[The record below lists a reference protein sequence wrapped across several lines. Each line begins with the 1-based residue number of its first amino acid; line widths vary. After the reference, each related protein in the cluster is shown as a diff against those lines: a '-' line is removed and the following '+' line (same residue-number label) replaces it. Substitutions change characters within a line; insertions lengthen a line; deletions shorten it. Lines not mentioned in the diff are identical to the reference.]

1 MLSPSGMKGLV
12 AALVIACAGFPV
24 LPALSQ
30 DAQDADV
37 RLQGTVEKLDGQS
50 LAMERKDGT
59 LSMVSLDSR
68 TAVFTNRPASLGE
81 VKPGDFVASAAVK
94 GADGKLHSKEL
105 RIFPEALRGV
115 GEGQRPMS
123 EPGTLMTN
131 ASVSE
136 VVAAPEGG
144 VVKVRY
150 KDGTAGLI
158 VDPNVPVTAV
168 VQANPGALRPGM
180 RIFVLAAK
188 NGDGTLAA
196 RRILVTK

>member
-30 DAQDADV
+30 DAQDV

-150 KDGTAGLI
+150 KDGTAELI

-168 VQANPGALRPGM
+168 VQADPGALKPGM